1 MRKIWL
7 LFPLILLI
15 LSLVH
20 AKKQE
25 GTQKQEGMQRIFV
38 ESSLNVFAKSGEP
51 LAFAYCDELKQFYVA
66 AREGAHIYPDQ
77 VFIYDQQN
85 KLIQKLFV
93 GKMNDMAVDSKGQ
106 LYIASDRGVKVFDRS
121 GEFLKSFG
129 ASLVD
134 SVAVLSDGRI
144 VVASPNSQGLIH
156 IYNPDSQWFV
166 SAGTMKNLDPKPEQN
181 RWLNSGK
188 IVVGSSD
195 EIYYVFKNAAK
206 PLLLKFS
213 STGELLMSRKITG
226 EAISIQAERQR
237 QFLASKRMSNRI
249 GGFLIV
255 NSATVDPES
264 GHLWIALNGSPTSG
278 VIYEYSSEGIKLREL
293 NLVVN
298 ANRPVYSAGAICM
311 LRGMLY
317 AIVNRGQAYAFDLS
331 NPVNGVDFVR
341 LLDSQ
346 VQPLSAPCVAV

>member
-1 MRKIWL
+1 MTTHPAPFRTLVCKD
-7 LFPLILLI
+7 
-15 LSLVH
+15 LS
-20 AKKQE
+20 A
-25 GTQKQEGMQRIFV
+25 QKQEGMQRIFV
-38 ESSLNVFAKSGEP
+38 QSSLSVFVKSSEA
-51 LAFAYCDELKQFYVA
+51 LAFAYCDELHQFYVA
-66 AREGAHIYPDQ
+66 AREGAHMYPDQ
-77 VFIYDQQN
+77 VFIYDQHD
-85 KLIQKLFV
+85 KLIRKLLV

-106 LYIASDRGVKVFDRS
+106 LYVASDRGVKVFDRS
-121 GEFLKSFG
+121 GEFLKSFS

-166 SAGTMKNLDPKPEQN
+166 SAGTMKNLDPKPEEN

-195 EIYYVFKNAAK
+195 EIYYVFKNAPK

-213 STGELLMSRKITG
+213 STGELLMSRRITG
-226 EAISIQAERQR
+226 EAINIQVERQR

-293 NLVVN
+293 SLVVN
-298 ANRPVYSAGAICM
+298 SNRPVYSAGAICM
-311 LRGMLY
+311 VRGIIY
-317 AIVNRGQAYAFDLS
+317 AIVDRGQAYAFDLS
-331 NPVNGVDFVR
+331 KPVNGTDFVR

-346 VQPLSAPCVAV
+346 DQPFSAPCVAV